1 MGETVTG
8 KGVPVQLSGTSY
20 ENDYGA
26 SIVLIRSMREGDEK
40 MPVADL
46 VKNPPTGNRKRSS
59 HMDGDNV
66 VASESGCSIIPVIE
80 SCDSRIVSADR
91 TFRIPLDLDAPELC
105 LQPVEDEE
113 PLFQHVPYAHDELD
127 HFKGLKRSDHAGD
140 SANKAGRLERIDNVG
155 RRHLLKQTAITMPFT
170 R

>member
-1 MGETVTG
+1 M
-8 KGVPVQLSGTSY
+8 
-20 ENDYGA
+20 A
-26 SIVLIRSMREGDEK
+26 
-40 MPVADL
+40 VADL
-46 VKNPPTGNRKRSS
+46 VKKYSTGNLKRSF

-113 PLFQHVPYAHDELD
+113 PLFQHVPNAHNELD
-127 HFKGLKRSDHAGD
+127 HFKGLKGSDHAGD
-140 SANKAGRLERIDNVG
+140 SANKSSGLERIDNVG
-155 RRHLLKQTAITMPFT
+155 RRHLLEQTAVTMPFT
-170 R
+170 RQYSC